1 MSRTLRVLAV
11 FSALVFVVLGAAWAR
26 LELRILNA
34 GSPPRTEVFVLP
46 VADAS
51 RLLAARYTEA
61 VADLL
66 WTRTLVYHGEH
77 FTKHLEPI
85 YLHQYMDAL
94 INLDPYFR
102 AAYAW
107 GGYAI
112 VFAHYSGIPQAD
124 DLLYTANLL
133 RQGLRRFPDDAELHG
148 ILGYD
153 LFYELPQWI
162 KDPDLV
168 ARSRVE
174 GAEHLRREAALGG
187 GPPWLVLS
195 AATALEKANLDDLA
209 VRHLEESVQG
219 VDDPDLRRL
228 IFARLARLRASIDTE
243 SIRRAI
249 DALVG
254 TAAERIPYLSPGV
267 FLLLSSSEAQAR
279 LAAGLTAAPF
289 VEQVVGSAL

>member
-1 MSRTLRVLAV
+1 MTMSLRRTLRVLAV
-11 FSALVFVVLGAAWAR
+11 LAALVFLVLAAAWAR

-34 GSPPRTEVFVLP
+34 GSPPRAEVFVLP
-46 VADAS
+46 VPAAS
-51 RLLAARYTEA
+51 RLLAAGYTEA
-61 VADLL
+61 VADFL

-77 FTKHLEPI
+77 FTKHLDPT
-85 YLHQYMDAL
+85 YLHAYMDAL

-102 AAYAW
+102 SAYAW

-112 VFAHYSGIPQAD
+112 VFAHYSGIPQPE

-168 ARSRVE
+168 ARSKIE
-174 GAEHLRREAALGG
+174 GAEHLRLEAVLGG

-195 AATALEKANLDDLA
+195 AATALEQVNLDDLA
-209 VRHLEESVQG
+209 ARHLEESVQT

-228 IFARLARLRASIDTE
+228 ILQRLARLRANIDTE
-243 SIRRAI
+243 SIRLAI

-254 TAAERIPYLSPGV
+254 TAAERFPYLSPGV
-267 FLLLSSSEAQAR
+267 YLLLSSSEAQAH
-279 LAAGLTAAPF
+279 LAVGLRAPPF
-289 VEQVVGSAL
+289 VEP